1 MGILFKSTKV
11 IGLDIGSSTIKFV
24 ELNISGSKAEII
36 SFGVAPTPTG
46 SVLNGE
52 ILDSMPLSEA
62 VLQILDQVKTKRK
75 RTCTGL
81 WGTSVIVKRISVP
94 AMDESLLAE
103 QIRWEAEQYIPF
115 DLSEV
120 SIDYHIIPGNKSADS
135 MDILLVAAKNDTVYR
150 YAEMVENSGLDCSV
164 IDVNGF
170 ALSNCYEFN
179 YGTNS
184 KETIGLLNIGAA
196 CTNFVVMEQG
206 KTSFVRDIPVGGAN
220 YTSDIQSQLGISLD
234 EAESLKISAGMGQEV
249 PEDVYSVL
257 NSSTETFVDELQRSI
272 DFYQASS
279 NDGEINRFYITG
291 GSISIP
297 GLMEGM
303 QKALDLPVEIM
314 NPFKKV
320 KYNQK
325 KFNPDYIA
333 QISNYVSVPIG
344 LALRKGGR

>member
-1 MGILFKSTKV
+1 MLFKSTKV

-24 ELNISGSKAEII
+24 ELNISGSKAEIV
-36 SFGVAPTPTG
+36 SFGVAPTPKG

-52 ILDSMPLSEA
+52 LLDSLPVSES

-75 RTCTGL
+75 NTCTGL

-115 DLSEV
+115 DLTEV
-120 SIDYHIIPGNKSADS
+120 SIDYHIIPSGKASDS
-135 MDILLVAAKNDTVYR
+135 MDVLLVAAKNDTVYR
-150 YAEMVENSGLDCSV
+150 YAEMVENSGLDCSI

-170 ALSNCYEFN
+170 ALANCYEFN
-179 YGTNS
+179 YGS
-184 KETIGLLNIGAA
+184 KSNETVGLLNIGAA
-196 CTNFVVMEQG
+196 CTNFVVVENG
-206 KTSFVRDIPVGGAN
+206 KTTFVRDIPVGGAN

-249 PEDVYSVL
+249 PEDVYNVL
-257 NSSTETFVDELQRSI
+257 NSSTELFIEELQRSM

-279 NDGEINRFYITG
+279 NDGEIKKFYITG

-297 GLMEGM
+297 GLMDGM
-303 QKALDLPVEIM
+303 QKALEIPVEIM
-314 NPFKKV
+314 NPFKKI

-344 LALRKGGR
+344 LGLRKGGR